1 MTKFFAL
8 LAAALLLSACTGTQ
22 MLNRM
27 TTSEGYDTHKDVIYD
42 DATWLK
48 LDVYSPPGAQNA
60 PVVVFFYGGR
70 WSGGFRQ
77 DYKFVGQAL
86 TQQGFVAVVPDT
98 RYYPKARFPTFVE
111 DAAQAVKWTHDNIEK
126 FGGSPSKLF
135 VMGHQSGAHIAAM
148 LALDPEYLK
157 AAGGKRNWLSG
168 MIGLAGPYDFLPLT
182 SSELRDLFGP
192 PDQFDKSQPIQ
203 YVDGRNPPLLLLHGE
218 DDLDVLVK
226 NTRNLAAAVVRAGGE
241 VETVIYPKMDNNR
254 ILSTIAAPLRSTSD
268 VLTNITE
275 FIRRHAVA
283 KPDAAASADKAP
295 PLEPD
300 AAPLE
305 LQTQPLK

>member
-8 LAAALLLSACTGTQ
+8 LTVVLLLPACTGTQ

-42 DATWLK
+42 DATGLK
-48 LDVYSPPGAQNA
+48 LDVYSPPNAQNA

-77 DYKFVGQAL
+77 DYKFIGQAL

-98 RYYPKARFPTFVE
+98 RYYPKVRFPTFVE

-126 FGGSPSKLF
+126 FGGSPAKLF

-157 AAGGKRNWLSG
+157 AAGGTRKWLRG

-182 SSELRDLFGP
+182 SSELRDMFGP
-192 PDQFDKSQPIQ
+192 SDQFDKSQPIQ
-203 YVDGRNPPLLLLHGE
+203 YVDGRNPPLLLMHGE
-218 DDLDVLVK
+218 DDQDVLVK
-226 NTRNLAAAVVRAGGE
+226 NTRNLAAAVARAGGE
-241 VETVIYPKMDNNR
+241 VETVIYPQMDNNR
-254 ILSTIAAPLRSTSD
+254 ILATIAAPLRSTSD
-268 VLTNITE
+268 VLINITD
-275 FIRRHAVA
+275 FVRKHAVPG
-283 KPDAAASADKAP
+283 PDAATPADTS
-295 PLEPD
+295 PLQPD
-300 AAPLE
+300 VAPLE